1 MDLEEGSYPET
12 AEVSNV
18 LYRPWLR
25 QRVLDIQQWT
35 LLKGGYI
42 RHDHGDNTYL
52 GLAPPSLLLA
62 PPSFILESSL
72 FEQLS
77 SFSARLHPL
86 KVIPPLL

>member
-12 AEVSNV
+12 AEPRHLEPSIK
-18 LYRPWLR
+18 LPEDQLIR
-25 QRVLDIQQWT
+25 
-35 LLKGGYI
+35 LL
-42 RHDHGDNTYL
+42 
-52 GLAPPSLLLA
+52 PPCSFLLLL
-62 PPSFILESSL
+62 ILESSL